1 MILNQYGRQ
10 VTSSHR
16 GWQNGRHGEQMDG
29 FQMANGAVV
38 SERAS
43 MDLHRRIEN
52 DSVLRER
59 IETAQ
64 KMTGKETLHMALIR
78 HGNKNKQTNIDEII
92 KTNVRAGEK
101 VLHVRAESEK
111 LTESKKAY
119 EKVA

>member
-1 MILNQYGRQ
+1 MILNQYGRP

-64 KMTGKETLHMALIR
+64 KMTGKETLHRRTLT
-78 HGNKNKQTNIDEII
+78 KLLKQTSGRGKRFCTSGRSPKN
-92 KTNVRAGEK
+92 
-101 VLHVRAESEK
+101 
-111 LTESKKAY
+111 
-119 EKVA
+119 